1 MRRYDRRRARAR
13 PGRVVALLD
22 VPQEL
27 ALVAYLCIGYAA
39 EDSDMPTLEH
49 VGWQGPDAAAR
60 EILRR

>member
-1 MRRYDRRRARAR
+1 
-13 PGRVVALLD
+13 VALLD